1 MKNPGRDEVENRLFI
16 ADDQSMTGVVPALIA
31 DHGVGMLRI
40 NVDDLALPFIAPL
53 GPYNNDI
60 RHELFSDNG

>member
-1 MKNPGRDEVENRLFI
+1 VQNAGRDEMKNRLFI
-16 ADDQSMTGVVPALIA
+16 ADYQGMTGIVAPLIA
-31 DHGVGMLRI
+31 DHGVGILHI
-40 NVDDLALPFIAPL
+40 DVNDLALPFIAPL